1 MTDPYRQILPEHPG
15 KGRLGRHVEFDPHS
29 RDYEYVSTV
38 ARPRTQLWTRRSP
51 IFDQGNLGS
60 CTGNAVA
67 GCLATDSSKGQGH
80 DDLTEDDALALYEA
94 ATRLDGFPG
103 AYPPDDVGSS
113 GNAACKAAKRAGLI
127 SGYHWAFSLS
137 GLVNALQVGP
147 AAIGINWL
155 RGCDHPDASGLVK
168 YSGPSRGGHEIS
180 VIGVSLERGQFRIAN
195 SWGTGWGDSGYFSMT
210 ISDMTRALA
219 DKGDV
224 SVPLYE

>member
-1 MTDPYRQILPEHPG
+1 MTEVYRQSLPEQSG
-15 KGRLGRHVEFDPHS
+15 KGRLGRHVEHDPQS
-29 RDYEYVSTV
+29 REYPFVSTV
-38 ARPRTQLWTRRSP
+38 KRPLSVLWQRRSP
-51 IFDQGNLGS
+51 IWDQSDIGS

-67 GCLATDSSKGQGH
+67 GCLGTDNAKGRGQ

-103 AYPPDDVGSS
+103 TYPPDDVGSS

-147 AAIGINWL
+147 VAIGINWL
-155 RGCDHPDASGLVK
+155 RGCDNPDASGLVK

-195 SWGTGWGDSGYFSMT
+195 SWGTGWGQDGYFSMT